1 MTPANFEAGMNRLRS
16 QWTAGYSEERAKVF
30 WASFRDVSSAVWA
43 DAITEVLAVCRAMP
57 LLPELE
63 RAVETARLREKEVQ
77 ANRARAESAA
87 QVLENAAKKS
97 GSTQYSKVCLDAL
110 EWKRAKGIKT
120 ESKEW
125 EDVLVHLGKL
135 CGMTRSQALGLD
147 KPNYSNV
154 IPMRFT

>member
-77 ANRARAESAA
+77 ASRSRTSGGVGDIMSDAARRGGRSEM
-87 QVLENAAKKS
+87 AKACMDAYDYFVK
-97 GSTQYSKVCLDAL
+97 QKLDPHGD
-110 EWKRAKGIKT
+110 EWKGI
-120 ESKEW
+120 
-125 EDVLVHLGKL
+125 LIHLGKL
-135 CGMTRSQALGLD
+135 CGMTPRQATD
-147 KPNYSNV
+147 REAWK
-154 IPMRFT
+154 

>member
-63 RAVETARLREKEVQ
+63 RAVEVARLREKEVQ
-77 ANRARAESAA
+77 AARARTSGS
-87 QVLENAAKKS
+87 VDDVMNDAAKRS
-97 GSTQYSKVCLDAL
+97 GRNEMAKACMDAL
-110 EWKRAKGIKT
+110 EWKRANGVHNTDPKWQ
-120 ESKEW
+120 E
-125 EDVLVHLGKL
+125 VLVHLGRI
-135 CGMTRSQALGLD
+135 CGMSERQATERPRG
-147 KPNYSNV
+147 
-154 IPMRFT
+154 